1 VIGPNTTVGENA
13 VVRDAVIRNSI
24 IAESAQVLKALLENS
39 IVGPGAV
46 VRGNYR
52 RINVGDSSEVEY
64 S

>member
-1 VIGPNTTVGENA
+1 
-13 VVRDAVIRNSI
+13 VIRNSI